1 MLLLVGFHE
10 CGHVFALWRCGIPVR
25 GIYFVPFFGGAAVF
39 DGVVKSHRDGV
50 YISLNG
56 PVWGTLLSCACLGAA
71 TIPGAPP
78 ALAAAGVWGALMNL
92 FNLIPIFPLDG
103 GRVLQALALSIGSG
117 VGLVVVAA
125 SLFLGASVA
134 SAAGLELLWVAAFLG
149 ILELGEMAKSGRFAA
164 RAALLA
170 PGHAFGWEEHEHLRR
185 LLAPPRAS
193 AKADDTERKRFERS
207 AKGAGIEPIGIGGA
221 LVTLFAWG
229 VLGAILVAVVV
240 AGSQL
245 DVGNPIDLLR

>member
-1 MLLLVGFHE
+1 
-10 CGHVFALWRCGIPVR
+10 VR

-56 PVWGTLLSCACLGAA
+56 PVWGTLLSCACLGVGA
-71 TIPGAPP
+71 IPGAPP
-78 ALAAAGVWGALMNL
+78 AFIAAGVWGALMNL

-125 SLFLGASVA
+125 SLFFGASVA

-164 RAALLA
+164 RTALLA
-170 PGHAFGWEEHEHLRR
+170 PGHAFSWEEHEHLRR
-185 LLAPPRAS
+185 SLAAPRSS
-193 AKADDTERKRFERS
+193 AKADESEHKRFERW
-207 AKGAGIEPIGIGGA
+207 AKGAGIEPIGLGGA
-221 LVTLFAWG
+221 LVTLVAWG
-229 VLGAILVAVVV
+229 ILAAILVAVVV
-240 AGSQL
+240 GGSQL
-245 DVGNPIDLLR
+245 DVGDPIELLR